1 MNFSYFVGK
10 KLATQ
15 SGKTFTRLIIRLAIA
30 AVGISLAV
38 MLLAVGVV
46 KGFQSEIKN
55 KIVGFDGH
63 IHVRNLDLNQSRD
76 LKLIPLEQAFIDT
89 VQDHPLVTSI
99 SPFCLKAGI
108 INTQREIEG
117 MVFKGVPSDYDWTF
131 ISSNLRQGRLPILS
145 DSTDTYEFV
154 LSQKV
159 ADKLQLDT
167 GQTLDVF
174 FIQNTKVRRRRM
186 ELVGIFSTGLGEF
199 DKTICFTDIR
209 VIQRIYTTD
218 YSEVSGFEINIS
230 DLDQLESM
238 TDWIDDQ
245 IGIKLRAESIEEKHV
260 VIFKWLKI
268 VDSNALIII
277 ILMTIVSVVN
287 LITAFLILIVDRTQM
302 IGILK
307 SLGANNRQVVRVFL
321 LKGLSMVVPG
331 LIIGNVLGLGLAWL
345 QLKTGLITLPEETYY
360 MATVPIEI
368 SWQTFAF
375 LNVGTLIISIVMML
389 IPALMVRFITP
400 VKAIQFN

>member
-1 MNFSYFVGK
+1 MDFSYFVGK

-55 KIVGFDGH
+55 KIVGFDAH
-63 IHVRNLDLNQSRD
+63 IHVRNLDLNQSRE
-76 LKLIPLEQAFIDT
+76 LKLIPMDQPFIDT
-89 VQDHPLVTSI
+89 VRNHPQVKNI

-108 INTQREIEG
+108 INTSKEIEG
-117 MVFKGVPSDYDWTF
+117 MVFKGVPKDYNWDF
-131 ISSNLRQGRLPILS
+131 ISSNLKKGRLPDLK
-145 DSTDTYEFV
+145 DSVDTYEFV

-159 ADKLQLDT
+159 ADRLQLDT
-167 GQTLDVF
+167 GQMLDIF
-174 FIQNTKVRRRRM
+174 FIQDTKVRRRRM
-186 ELVGIFSTGLGEF
+186 KLVGIFSTGLGEF

-218 YSEVSGFEINIS
+218 YSQISGFEISLHDIT
-230 DLDQLESM
+230 QLKPM

-245 IGIKLRAESIEEKHV
+245 IGIKLRAENIEDKHV
-260 VIFKWLKI
+260 VIFKWLHI

-277 ILMTIVSVVN
+277 VLMTIVSVVN

-307 SLGANNRQVVRVFL
+307 SLGANNTQVVRVFL
-321 LKGLSMVVPG
+321 LKGLSMVIPG
-331 LIIGNVLGLGLAWL
+331 LIIGNVLGLGLAWI

-360 MATVPIEI
+360 MATVPVEI
-368 SWQTFAF
+368 SWQTIAY
-375 LNVGTLIISIVMML
+375 LNAGTLVISLLMML
-389 IPALMVRFITP
+389 IPAVMVRFITP
-400 VKAIQFN
+400 VKAIRFN

>member
-1 MNFSYFVGK
+1 MDFSYFVGK

-55 KIVGFDGH
+55 KIVGFEGH
-63 IHVRNLDLNQSRD
+63 IHVRNLDLNQSRE
-76 LKLIPLEQAFIDT
+76 LKLIPLEQDFIDT
-89 VQDHPLVTSI
+89 VRNHPTVKKI

-117 MVFKGVPSDYDWTF
+117 MVFKGVPRDYDWRF
-131 ISSNLRQGRLPILS
+131 IKSNLKSGRLPILS
-145 DSTDTYEFV
+145 DSSDTYEFV

-174 FIQNTKVRRRRM
+174 FIQDTKVRRRRM
-186 ELVGIFSTGLGEF
+186 ALVGIFSTGLGEF

-218 YSEVSGFEINIS
+218 YSQVSGFEISLN
-230 DLDQLESM
+230 DLEQLEPM

-245 IGIKLRAESIEEKHV
+245 IGIKLRAENIEEKYV
-260 VIFKWLKI
+260 VIFKWLHI

-307 SLGANNRQVVRVFL
+307 SLGANNNQVVRVFL

-331 LIIGNVLGLGLAWL
+331 LVIGNALGLGLAWI

-360 MATVPIEI
+360 MATVPVEI
-368 SWQTFAF
+368 SWQTIVY
-375 LNVGTLIISIVMML
+375 LNVGTLVISLLMML
-389 IPALMVRFITP
+389 IPAIMVRFISP
-400 VKAIQFN
+400 VKAIRFN

>member
-1 MNFSYFVGK
+1 MDFSYFVGK

-63 IHVRNLDLNQSRD
+63 IHVRNLDLNQSRE

-89 VQDHPLVTSI
+89 VRNHPLVKSV

-108 INTQREIEG
+108 INTKREIEG
-117 MVFKGVPSDYDWTF
+117 MVFKGVPRNYDWDF
-131 ISSNLRQGRLPILS
+131 IQSNLKVGRLPDLK
-145 DSTDTYEFV
+145 DSVDTYEFV

-159 ADKLQLDT
+159 ADRLQLDT
-167 GQTLDVF
+167 GQMLDVF
-174 FIQNTKVRRRRM
+174 FIQDTKVRRRRM
-186 ELVGIFSTGLGEF
+186 RLVGIFSTGLGEF

-218 YSEVSGFEINIS
+218 YSEVSGFEINIT
-230 DLDQLESM
+230 DLEQLETM

-245 IGIKLRAESIEEKHV
+245 IGIKLRAENIEEKHV
-260 VIFKWLKI
+260 VIFKWLHI

-307 SLGANNRQVVRVFL
+307 SLGANNNQVVRVFL

-345 QLKTGLITLPEETYY
+345 QVKTGIITLPEETYY
-360 MATVPIEI
+360 MATVPVEI
-368 SWQTFAF
+368 SWQTIAF
-375 LNVGTLIISIVMML
+375 LNVMTLIISLLMML
-389 IPALMVRFITP
+389 IPAIMVRFISP
-400 VKAIQFN
+400 VKAIRFN